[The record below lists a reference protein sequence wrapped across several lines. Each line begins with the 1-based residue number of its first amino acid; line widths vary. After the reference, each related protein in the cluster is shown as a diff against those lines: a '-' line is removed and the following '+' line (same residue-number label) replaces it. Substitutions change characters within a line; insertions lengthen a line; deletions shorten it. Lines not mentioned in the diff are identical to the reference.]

1 MSLWTPG
8 GEVPVNRDDPARRT
22 RRSDGPSEP
31 GRPGDPGD
39 QSVRAALSDE
49 VLAEAAA
56 AAGID
61 IDQLSP
67 EERAQLEAMLLEMAE
82 AQARLAST
90 PAAEV
95 LVNHL
100 GGIYELARIHLS
112 QDPPHFDEAALAI
125 DALAAV
131 LDALEP
137 TASAPTDRPCATPST
152 RCRSP
157 SCSSA
162 ARPTGR
168 WPPPSSRVRPGGW
181 RRPRSGRGGPARPR
195 RRPRRADLDGARAVG
210 DGRAVEEP
218 LAPSRRRRPP
228 CRSRRPR
235 RTRRPGPR
243 RCPRRARPCRRHQWT
258 ILAIGSSMM
267 SVAPWSR
274 RAGIRML
281 MSALGTTV
289 STA

>member
-8 GEVPVNRDDPARRT
+8 GEVPVNRERPGAGGPD
-22 RRSDGPSEP
+22 RSDGPSEP

-67 EERAQLEAMLLEMAE
+67 EERGQLEAMLLEMAE

-90 PAAEV
+90 PAVEV

-137 TASAPTDRPCATPST
+137 RLGPD
-152 RCRSP
+152 
-157 SCSSA
+157 
-162 ARPTGR
+162 
-168 WPPPSSRVRPGGW
+168 
-181 RRPRSGRGGPARPR
+181 GPALRDAVNQMQVAFVQLR
-195 RRPRRADLDGARAVG
+195 GQADG
-210 DGRAVEEP
+210 
-218 LAPSRRRRPP
+218 
-228 CRSRRPR
+228 
-235 RTRRPGPR
+235 
-243 RCPRRARPCRRHQWT
+243 
-258 ILAIGSSMM
+258 
-267 SVAPWSR
+267 SVAPE
-274 RAGIRML
+274 
-281 MSALGTTV
+281 
-289 STA
+289 